1 MSYGGPIV
9 IKEPD
14 LRWPI
19 YLVAAIITT
28 LFVLLLMGVLHLS
41 VRQPYSRS
49 FNEPRLERAIRPG
62 AAEFEQLREQLVVEQ
77 LVATEAQ
84 RPFNNMAVEMNATVR
99 NTTGRTI
106 SGLNAGRFGDAQ
118 SLGTESTVGSFRA
131 ADCAEPDEG
140 SRYIC
145 GGNQSDQTR
154 RLMMEVTGLSIDL
167 EFYRDKGDSK

>member
-28 LFVLLLMGVLHLS
+28 VFVLLLMGVLHLS

-49 FNEPRLERAIRPG
+49 FNEPQLERAIRPG
-62 AAEFEQLREQLVVEQ
+62 APEFEQLREQLVVEQ

-106 SGLNAGRFGDAQ
+106 SGLEMRGAVLDAQ
-118 SLGTESTVGSFRA
+118 SSWLRERTVVVIPARQTA
-131 ADCAEPDEG
+131 LEPDEAINVRILLERISPDSERAG
-140 SRYIC
+140 V
-145 GGNQSDQTR
+145 
-154 RLMMEVTGLSIDL
+154 LMEVTGVHFD
-167 EFYRDKGDSK
+167 